1 MSDIL
6 TRRETRFVVWCPAT
20 AASSIRL
27 GSQGVSSRA
36 RRQRV

>member
-20 AASSIRL
+20 AASSPEL
-27 GSQGVSSRA
+27 SPA
-36 RRQRV
+36 TTC